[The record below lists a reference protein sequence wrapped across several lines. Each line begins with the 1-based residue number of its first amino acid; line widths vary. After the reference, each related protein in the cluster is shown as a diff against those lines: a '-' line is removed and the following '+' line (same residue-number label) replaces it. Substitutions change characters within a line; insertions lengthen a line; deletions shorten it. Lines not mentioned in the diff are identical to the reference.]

1 MSGRLLK
8 ILWTVAGGLVIGGA
22 FAGLTAGV
30 ASAHGDDWRGNGYR
44 GERER
49 EWRGPDHEWRRH
61 HRHWEEPR
69 EPRVIYVPPPPPR
82 VIYAP
87 PPVVYAPPAYYPP
100 PTLGFGF
107 SANIPIR

>member
-8 ILWTVAGGLVIGGA
+8 IVWTVAGGLVIGGA
-22 FAGLTAGV
+22 LAGATAGV
-30 ASAHGDDWRGNGYR
+30 ASAHGDEWRGYGYR
-44 GERER
+44 GER
-49 EWRGPDHEWRRH
+49 EWRGPDREWRH
-61 HRHWEEPR
+61 HRRWE